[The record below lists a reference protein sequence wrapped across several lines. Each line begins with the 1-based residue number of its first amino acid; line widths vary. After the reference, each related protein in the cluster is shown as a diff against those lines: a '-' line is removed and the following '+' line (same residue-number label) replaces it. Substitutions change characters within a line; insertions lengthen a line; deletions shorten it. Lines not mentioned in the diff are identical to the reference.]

1 METRA
6 TEEKEIADA
15 RMRVRTNLARAT
27 RAAEQVASDEDI
39 SDIPPHLL
47 GR

>member
-1 METRA
+1 MEARA
-6 TEEKEIADA
+6 TEEKEVHEA
-15 RMRVRTNLARAT
+15 RMKVRTHLARAT
-27 RAAEQVASDEDI
+27 RAIEQLAGDEDI